1 MAPHVQQYASHL
13 GDDNESDWLHRNEAW
28 QMQAKPG
35 GNRPI
40 LVAQSNITGAG
51 SLSQISDLTNNRV
64 CPSQGRPKRTNMS
77 WYARMSEENK
87 AEYLQRQRIAHQQK
101 IDAARSGL
109 DGSQPPTTYIPS
121 SPHTP
126 MSNVT
131 QTPCCESAMG
141 HVSTSANFHGQESF
155 VAKSADPHKR
165 RHQRRE
171 KYSLMTD
178 EQREEYLRNNR
189 KYKHCRRES
198 GTLFD
203 HNDTIHVKNS
213 SASSPRTND
222 AMHAQSSEPDPGET
236 NITDESD
243 PPGIFEPLEQ
253 DARFEEN
260 TETMQEEE
268 TVLDDDEECR
278 IFTGLGDVFDSYRLT
293 TDVPQSE
300 QNDDPYDF
308 VYHNLPKKHHV
319 LKTVPDCIHC
329 GAMKLQY
336 EGPAFCCRKGKVK
349 IATPEVPQELRRL
362 FTSQV
367 DADAKYFRKHIRY
380 FNTHFSFTSL
390 GVTLDKTVDLGE
402 NRCVYISCTRGT
414 IL

>member
-1 MAPHVQQYASHL
+1 V
-13 GDDNESDWLHRNEAW
+13 
-28 QMQAKPG
+28 
-35 GNRPI
+35 
-40 LVAQSNITGAG
+40 T
-51 SLSQISDLTNNRV
+51 DLTNNRV

-109 DGSQPPTTYIPS
+109 DGSQPPATYIPS

-213 SASSPRTND
+213 SASSPRTNA
-222 AMHAQSSEPDPGET
+222 AMHAQSSEQ
-236 NITDESD
+236 
-243 PPGIFEPLEQ
+243 GIV
-253 DARFEEN
+253 A
-260 TETMQEEE
+260 
-268 TVLDDDEECR
+268 VLMFMS
-278 IFTGLGDVFDSYRLT
+278 IPVSSL
-293 TDVPQSE
+293 
-300 QNDDPYDF
+300 
-308 VYHNLPKKHHV
+308 HV
-319 LKTVPDCIHC
+319 LLYNGINIQNIFCISFIYC
-329 GAMKLQY
+329 VCKL
-336 EGPAFCCRKGKVK
+336 
-349 IATPEVPQELRRL
+349 L
-362 FTSQV
+362 FINCY
-367 DADAKYFRKHIRY
+367 AI
-380 FNTHFSFTSL
+380 
-390 GVTLDKTVDLGE
+390 
-402 NRCVYISCTRGT
+402 
-414 IL
+414 